1 MGMSIRV
8 GLRRE
13 MDYVVSEN
21 DAPKFLLDK
30 GVGVLSTPRMIA
42 LMEGNS
48 KRLLDQFLGEEY
60 TSVGI
65 HVDVYHKAPAP
76 VGSRVK
82 FVSEII
88 EVKKNKVLFK
98 VKCVLNDIVVGE
110 GIHERAIVS
119 WNKFIEHVK
128 KIMGK

>member
-1 MGMSIRV
+1 MSIRV

-98 VKCVLNDIVVGE
+98 VKCMLNDIVVGE

-128 KIMGK
+128 KIMEK

>member
-1 MGMSIRV
+1 MSIRV

>member
-1 MGMSIRV
+1 MSIRV

-128 KIMGK
+128 KIMEK